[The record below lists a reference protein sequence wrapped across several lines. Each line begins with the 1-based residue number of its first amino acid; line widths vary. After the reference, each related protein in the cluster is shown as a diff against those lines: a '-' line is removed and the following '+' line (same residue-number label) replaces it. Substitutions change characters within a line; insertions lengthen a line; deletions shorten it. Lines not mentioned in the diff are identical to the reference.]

1 MPNFRGGNPAPK
13 PVGGVYLRRL
23 RYEQPYSIAS
33 SPANRY
39 IYQDALINSTIA
51 NQDASAR
58 AGRAAAS
65 LESTVFS
72 RYGLILKQYVDL
84 LTGYPEYLR

>member
-1 MPNFRGGNPAPK
+1 MPNFRQGNPAPRSN
-13 PVGGVYLRRL
+13 GGVYLKRL
-23 RYEQPYSIAS
+23 QYEQPYSIMS
-33 SPANRY
+33 SPANRFL
-39 IYQDALINSTIA
+39 YQDALINSSIVNQEA
-51 NQDASAR
+51 NAK

-72 RYGLILKQYVDL
+72 RYGLMLKQYVDL